1 MELILVQYEHQ
12 IVLVLVTIVM
22 ITVTVLTQHNTMLTT
37 GGVVTIEREAASTAF
52 SDSISSQE
60 TCRQN
65 MLKTH
70 VHRTMTAKL

>member
-1 MELILVQYEHQ
+1 
-12 IVLVLVTIVM
+12 M
-22 ITVTVLTQHNTMLTT
+22 ITVTVLTQLTT
-37 GGVVTIEREAASTAF
+37 GGVVTIEREAASTVF